1 MNIHERIKTNR
12 EIRQLSQEE
21 MAEKM
26 NMSLSGYAK
35 IERGETRLYLEK
47 LQQIAN
53 IFQID
58 VSDLISPNKGVVFYM
73 QGNTDSNA
81 NTLTYYA
88 GNESIAA
95 EVEKLK
101 LVISHKDELL
111 QQKQKEIDSLQK
123 IILLLESAR

>member
-1 MNIHERIKTNR
+1 MMDTIERIRINR
-12 EIRQLSQEE
+12 EIRQLTQEE

-26 NMSLSGYAK
+26 NMSVNGYAK
-35 IERGETRLYLEK
+35 IERGETRLYLDK

-58 VSDLISPNKGVVFYM
+58 VSDLISPNKGVIFYM
-73 QGNTDSNA
+73 QGNTESNSQ
-81 NTLTYYA
+81 TYYA
-88 GNESIAA
+88 GNESLAS

-111 QQKQKEIDSLQK
+111 AQKTKEIDSLHK
-123 IILLLESAR
+123 IISLLENSK